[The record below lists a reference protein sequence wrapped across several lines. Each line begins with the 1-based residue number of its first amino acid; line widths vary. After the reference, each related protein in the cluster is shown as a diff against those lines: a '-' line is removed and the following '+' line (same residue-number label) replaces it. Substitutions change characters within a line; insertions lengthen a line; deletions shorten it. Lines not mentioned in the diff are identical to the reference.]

1 MMETLTVKRFTL
13 AAIAALTLGT
23 TLGAVEASAQYYGD
37 DYGGGRDPR
46 RYDADPDEPRPANH
60 EGREQRRPHFGAP
73 RGRRAYDED
82 RYERRRD
89 FGPPGGRRSS
99 ICVTARGNCVT
110 RPAPYNSACGCEVP
124 GFGFKRGQIGG

>member
-23 TLGAVEASAQYYGD
+23 TLGAVKASAQYYGGD
-37 DYGGGRDPR
+37 DYGGR
-46 RYDADPDEPRPANH
+46 RYE
-60 EGREQRRPHFGAP
+60 RR
-73 RGRRAYDED
+73 YDED
-82 RYERRRD
+82 RYERRRGYDEDRFERRRD
-89 FGPPGGRRSS
+89 FGPPGGGRRSS

>member
-23 TLGAVEASAQYYGD
+23 TLGAVEASAQYYGGD
-37 DYGGGRDPR
+37 DYGGR
-46 RYDADPDEPRPANH
+46 RYE
-60 EGREQRRPHFGAP
+60 RR
-73 RGRRAYDED
+73 YDED

-89 FGPPGGRRSS
+89 FGPPGGGRRS